1 MFAVVLAL
9 MSVTLT
15 PLSMAPT
22 THCYLAFQVA
32 GVMEQD
38 ANSAAPSQ
46 PPATRAGS
54 STPPCLNDVKSEM
67 RRLLRLAG
75 ECGGSHD
82 AIEAIES
89 SEAGTDGRRREIA
102 MECANTYGSLGEHE
116 EVPQHCPLL
125 LMCTALSFRYAID
138 TIDSYDGDC
147 TTAVEAGLNEIFAPK
162 QER

>member
-9 MSVTLT
+9 ISVTLT

-22 THCYLAFQVA
+22 THGCLAFQVA

-38 ANSAAPSQ
+38 ANSTAPSQ

-54 STPPCLNDVKSEM
+54 SIPPCLNDVKSEM

-89 SEAGTDGRRREIA
+89 PEAGTDGRRREIA
-102 MECANTYGSLGEHE
+102 IECANTYGSLGEHE
-116 EVPQHCPLL
+116 EVPQQCPLL

-138 TIDSYDGDC
+138 TIDSYGGDC
-147 TTAVEAGLNEIFAPK
+147 TTAVEAGLNEVFTQK
-162 QER
+162 HER

>member
-1 MFAVVLAL
+1 MGDAV
-9 MSVTLT
+9 
-15 PLSMAPT
+15 
-22 THCYLAFQVA
+22 H
-32 GVMEQD
+32 
-38 ANSAAPSQ
+38 SAALAQTAASPGWK
-46 PPATRAGS
+46 T
-54 STPPCLNDVKSEM
+54 TPPCLNDVKSEM

-147 TTAVEAGLNEIFAPK
+147 TTAVEAGLNEIFAP
-162 QER
+162 QQQR

>member
-9 MSVTLT
+9 ISVTLT

-22 THCYLAFQVA
+22 THCCLAFQVA
-32 GVMEQD
+32 GIVGD
-38 ANSAAPSQ
+38 AVHSAALAQTAASPGWK
-46 PPATRAGS
+46 T
-54 STPPCLNDVKSEM
+54 TPPCLNDVKSEM

-102 MECANTYGSLGEHE
+102 MKCANTYGSLGEHE
-116 EVPQHCPLL
+116 EVPQQCPLL